1 MIRVPQFLFA
11 MLILV
16 SLFSS
21 IVSAQDNLIGSWNVT
36 AETPEGDNDSVWT
49 FTGSDGEISG
59 SSVSGET
66 GETSSFK
73 DVKLDG
79 DSVSFAIDIEAQGI
93 ELMLFIE
100 AKLSDASLE
109 GEWNALD
116 LDGNNLAS
124 GTLAGDKVKQQQKK
138 QVTKKDL
145 FAGQWDSVAVLPDG
159 NKSESLF
166 SLTREDGKLTGFLDG
181 DNGKTD
187 FTSVE
192 VSGKTILFAF
202 TLEVQG
208 VERDLEIEA
217 ELQGDGSLSGE
228 WIVMQDGAEAA
239 TGDWSAT
246 RKVATEILFDGKSLD
261 NFRGYK
267 QEKIGEGWK
276 VVDGILVFE
285 GSGGD
290 IITKKE
296 YENFELSFEWMI
308 SEGGNSGVMYRVK
321 LGDSAP
327 YKTGVEYQILDNDKH
342 ADGKNRTTSAGS
354 LYALYAPG
362 DEQPKAVGK
371 WNTSKIVTNGD
382 KVEHW
387 LNGVKVVEAEFG
399 SDDWNKKVAE
409 SKFATWKK
417 FAKSKK
423 GHIAF
428 QDHHDKVSY
437 RNITI
442 KSMD

>member
-1 MIRVPQFLFA
+1 MMIRVPQFLLSL
-11 MLILV
+11 LILV
-16 SLFSS
+16 SAFSS
-21 IVSAQDNLIGSWNVT
+21 VVSAQDNLIGSWKVT

-49 FTGSDGEISG
+49 FKGSDGKISG
-59 SSVSGET
+59 SSVNSDT
-66 GETSSFK
+66 GETASFK

-79 DSVSFAIDIEAQGI
+79 DGVSFAMDIEAQGV
-93 ELMLFIE
+93 ELMLVIE
-100 AKLSDASLE
+100 AKLSEAKLE
-109 GEWNALD
+109 GNWIAYD
-116 LDGNNLAS
+116 LDGNNLAG
-124 GTLAGDKVKQQQKK
+124 GTLAGAKVKQEEKAE
-138 QVTKKDL
+138 KKDL

-159 NKSESLF
+159 SASEAVF
-166 SLTREDGKLTGFLDG
+166 SLSREDGKLIGFLDG

-187 FTSVE
+187 FTSID
-192 VSGKTILFAF
+192 VSGTTILFAF

-217 ELQGDGSLSGE
+217 ELQKDGSLSGE

-246 RKVATEILFDGKSLD
+246 RKVSTEILFDGKSLD

-267 QEKIGEGWK
+267 QEKIGDGWK
-276 VVDGILVFE
+276 VIDGALVFE

-296 YENFELSFEWMI
+296 YENFELTFEWKI

-321 LGDSAP
+321 LGDNAP

-342 ADGKNRTTSAGS
+342 ADGKNRATSAGS
-354 LYALYAPG
+354 LYALYPPG
-362 DEQPKAVGK
+362 DEKPKAVGE
-371 WNTSKIVTNGD
+371 WNTSKIVAEGD

-387 LNGVKVVEAEFG
+387 LNGVRVVEAEFG
-399 SDDWNKKVAE
+399 SDDWNEKVGS

-428 QDHHDKVSY
+428 QDHGDKVSY
-437 RNITI
+437 RKIKI
-442 KSMD
+442 KSTD